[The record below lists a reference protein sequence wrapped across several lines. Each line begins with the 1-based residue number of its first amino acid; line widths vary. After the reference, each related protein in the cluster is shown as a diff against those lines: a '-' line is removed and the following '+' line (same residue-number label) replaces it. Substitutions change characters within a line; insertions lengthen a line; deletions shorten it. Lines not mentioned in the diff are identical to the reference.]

1 MKRIFFFTLTLL
13 TLSFSVNAQEVVQW
27 SATYNTDLSQIEI
40 KATIKEG
47 WHLYSQHIDN
57 NVGPVPTQFSF
68 QSSDNFQLKGA
79 VIEPQA
85 IQKYDENFEAT
96 LDFFEHE
103 VTFIQKIDVFRKT
116 TLEGEVTFM
125 VCDETMC
132 LPPVDRPIKIELLP
146 KNQ

>member
-1 MKRIFFFTLTLL
+1 MKRIFFLTLTLF
-13 TLSFSVNAQEVVQW
+13 TLSLTARSQEVVQW
-27 SATYNTDLSQIEI
+27 TAVYNADLSQIEI

-47 WHLYSQHIDN
+47 WHLYSQHIDHT
-57 NVGPVPTQFSF
+57 VGPVPTQFSF

-79 VIEPQA
+79 VIEPKA

-103 VTFIQKIDVFRKT
+103 VIFIQKIDVFRKT

-132 LPPVDRPIKIELLP
+132 LPPVDRPIKLELLP